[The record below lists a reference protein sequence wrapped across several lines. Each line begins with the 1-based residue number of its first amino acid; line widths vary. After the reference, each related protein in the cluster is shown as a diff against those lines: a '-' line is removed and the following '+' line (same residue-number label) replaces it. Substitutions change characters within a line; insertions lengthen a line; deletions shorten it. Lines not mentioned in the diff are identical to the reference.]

1 MKTILVDS
9 EPLMRQKLE
18 EVMNGIREVDVVGSF
33 KNSEKALE
41 YAEENT
47 VEFALLDTEMP
58 VMDGLDLG
66 RKLQKICP
74 GIVLIYI
81 TENSARLADILKMKA
96 DYCIM
101 KPCGREEIVEAAER
115 AKLLCK
121 RQKKRVTVQMFGRFD
136 VFLNEEVLYFKN
148 AKSKELLALCMDRCG
163 GNVSMEEV
171 IDKLWPERIYD
182 EKVKRLYRKAVM
194 NLQGTLKEKG
204 IMDFFQTER
213 GNCHISKTGVECD
226 YYTYLVEPEKNDRM
240 FRGEYLFD
248 YSWGE
253 ETLANLMN
261 AY

>member
-1 MKTILVDS
+1 MKTILVDN
-9 EPLMRQKLE
+9 EPLMRRKLE
-18 EVMNGIREVDVVGSF
+18 EIMRGIREVDVVGSF

-66 RKLQKICP
+66 RKLQKVCP

-81 TENSARLADILKMKA
+81 TENTDRLADILKMKA

-101 KPCGREEIVEAAER
+101 KPCGRGDIEDAAKR
-115 AKLLCK
+115 ASLLAE
-121 RQKKRVTVQMFGRFD
+121 RQKKQLKVQMFGRFD
-136 VFLNEEVLYFKN
+136 VFLNGKVLYFKN

-171 IDKLWPERIYD
+171 IDKLWPERVYD

-194 NLQGTLKEKG
+194 NLHGTLNEKG
-204 IMDFFQTER
+204 ITEFFQTER
-213 GNCHISKTGVECD
+213 GSCHISKEEVECD
-226 YYTYLVEPEKNDRM
+226 YYTYLVEPEKNGGM

>member
-1 MKTILVDS
+1 MKTILVDN
-9 EPLMRQKLE
+9 EPLMRRKLE
-18 EVMNGIREVDVVGSF
+18 DVMKDIREVDVVGSF
-33 KNSEKALE
+33 KNSENALE

-47 VEFALLDTEMP
+47 VEFALLNTEMP

-66 RKLQKICP
+66 RKLKEVCP

-81 TENSARLADILKMKA
+81 TENSDRLVDIVKMKA

-101 KPCGREEIVEAAER
+101 KPCSSEDIKDAAQR
-115 AKLLCK
+115 AELLAK
-121 RQKKRVTVQMFGRFD
+121 RQKKRLKVQMFGRFD
-136 VFLNEEVLYFKN
+136 VFLDGKVLYFKN

-171 IDKLWPERIYD
+171 IDKLWPERVYD

-194 NLQGTLKEKG
+194 NLQGTLKEEG
-204 IMDFFQTER
+204 ITEFFQTKR
-213 GNCHISKTGVECD
+213 GSCHIMKEDVECD
-226 YYTYLVEPEKNDRM
+226 YYTYLIEPEKGSRL
-240 FRGEYLFD
+240 FQGEYLFD

-253 ETLANLMN
+253 ETLANLMH